1 VLIPLVAGLLALAAG
16 VLLTLNILR
25 LPDGN
30 DRMRQIASA
39 IQEGASAYLARQ
51 YTAVGLVAAVIFVLL
66 LIVPG
71 LGFTTAFYFLI
82 GAVASAAAGF
92 IGMNVAVRANV
103 RTAQAASAGLGS
115 AMKVATWGGAVT
127 GLFVVGLG
135 ILVLAI
141 LTQFSPRGAD
151 GLFNPDALIGLGFG
165 SSLISVFAR
174 LGGGIFTKAADVGA
188 DLVGKVEAGIPED
201 DPRNPAVIA
210 DNVGDNVGDD
220 AGMAAD
226 LFETLIVTAIAAL
239 LLGHLTFPGNTSVI
253 WYPLIVGGLGIIA
266 SIVGVFVIG
275 APRDATPKSIMG
287 SLYRGVWVAVALSAV
302 AYFFASNTVSGEGI
316 NSFNLFLASLVGL
329 AVTMALMYIT
339 DYYTSSEFAPVRG
352 ISRASITG
360 HGTNIIAGLAVGMR
374 STAFPVLVIVA
385 GTLISFSLAGL
396 YGVAVAAMA
405 MLSLCGI
412 IVTVDAFGPITDNA
426 GGIAEMAEL
435 GENVRGVTDPLDA
448 VGNTTKAVT
457 KGYAIGSAGLAALA
471 LFASYTAEL
480 DKRLPVGSPPLRFD
494 LGDPLVV
501 AGLLIGGI
509 LPLLFAAMS
518 MEAVGRAAG
527 AVVLEVRR
535 QFREMPG
542 IMQGT
547 QKPDYAKAVG
557 IVTQAA
563 LREMSI
569 PALLPVLGPILVG
582 LILGP
587 KALGGLLMGSIVV
600 GIFLAIQMTTGGG
613 AWDNAKKYIES
624 GELTDE
630 NGVKLKKGS
639 FAHQASVTG
648 DTVGDPYKDTAG
660 PAINPMI
667 KVANVVALLIVPILG
682 TGLLGGIG
690 GLQET
695 KSGLHSLA
703 STTMTATAGALAFT
717 YPSAG
722 EALDA
727 QDFLLRGTGTAG
739 DVLDVLQNGNKVGQA
754 VVGAD
759 GTWAFLISRP
769 QAGDYNLEVVK
780 AGAASGSG
788 AGLRVN
794 VAPGRVDASNAKCPC
809 VLRVESQALNA
820 TVSLLQDGRVVKT
833 GTGSSVVF
841 EGLGAA
847 QYTIKVEADGFKTY
861 ETPSGKLFET
871 PRNKNISVYLSR

>member
-1 VLIPLVAGLLALAAG
+1 MLFIPLLAGFLALAAG
-16 VLLTLNILR
+16 VVLTLNILNK
-25 LPDGN
+25 PDGN
-30 DRMRQIASA
+30 DRMRAIAAA

-51 YTAVGLVAAVIFVLL
+51 YTAVGIVAAVLAVLMLIF
-66 LIVPG
+66 
-71 LGFTTAFYFLI
+71 LGPRTAVYFLI
-82 GAVASAAAGF
+82 GAGASALAGI

-103 RTAQAASAGLGS
+103 RTAQAASGGLAP
-115 AMKVATWGGAVT
+115 AMQVATWGGAVT

-135 ILVLAI
+135 IIVLAL
-141 LTQFSPRGAD
+141 LTNYSRDAQDA
-151 GLFNPDALIGLGFG
+151 FNPDALIGLGFG
-165 SSLISVFAR
+165 ASLISVFAR

-239 LLGHLTFPGNTSVI
+239 LLGHLTYSGNTSVV
-253 WYPLIVGGLGIIA
+253 WYPLIIGAVGIIA
-266 SIVGVFVIG
+266 SIFGVFAIN
-275 APRDATPKSIMG
+275 APRDATPKGIMG
-287 SLYRGVWVAVALSAV
+287 SLYRGVWVSVIISAIGF
-302 AYFFASNTVSGEGI
+302 FFASRTVSGEGI

-329 AVTMALMYIT
+329 AVTMGLMYIT

-352 ISRASITG
+352 IAKASITG
-360 HGTNIIAGLAVGMR
+360 HGTNIIAGLAVGMKA
-374 STAFPVLVIVA
+374 TAFPVLVIVA
-385 GTLISFSLAGL
+385 GTLIAYALGGL
-396 YGVAVAAMA
+396 YGVSIAAMA

-435 GENVRGVTDPLDA
+435 GETVRNVTDPLDA

-480 DKRLPVGSPPLRFD
+480 DKRVPAGGLPLRFD

-509 LPLLFAAMS
+509 LPCLFAAMS

-535 QFREMPG
+535 QFKEMPG

-547 QKPDYAKAVG
+547 QKPDYARAVS

-563 LREMSI
+563 LREMTI

-587 KALGGLLMGSIVV
+587 KALGGLLMGVIVV
-600 GIFLAIQMTTGGG
+600 GIFMAIQMTTGGG

-624 GELTDE
+624 GDLKDE
-630 NGVKLKKGS
+630 NGVVLKKGS

-667 KVANVVALLIVPILG
+667 KVANIVALLIVP
-682 TGLLGGIG
+682 LLGSSLFG
-690 GLQET
+690 GL
-695 KSGLHSLA
+695 GA
-703 STTMTATAGALAFT
+703 SSAPLTPTAQVASSSTAGTLAFT
-717 YPSAG
+717 YPAAS
-722 EALDA
+722 EQLDA
-727 QDFLLRGTGTAG
+727 QDFLLEGTAPA
-739 DVLDVLQNGNKVGQA
+739 GQA
-754 VVGAD
+754 LEVYQNDAKLGDISAGAD
-759 GTWAFLISRP
+759 NAWSYYIAGP
-769 QAGDYNLEVVK
+769 KPGDYTYEVR
-780 AGAASGSG
+780 APGAASGSG
-788 AGLRVN
+788 AKIAVN
-794 VAPGRVDASNAKCPC
+794 VAQGRPTASNAQCPC
-809 VLRVESQALNA
+809 GLRIATDNA
-820 TVSLLQDGRVVKT
+820 PSAKVTLLKDGQEVSSN
-833 GTGSSVVF
+833 TGSVIVF
-841 EGLGAA
+841 SKLQTGKYSLR
-847 QYTIKVEADGFKTY
+847 VEADGYKTF
-861 ETPSGKLFET
+861 ETPSDKLLET
-871 PRNKNISVYLSR
+871 PKNKNISVYMEK